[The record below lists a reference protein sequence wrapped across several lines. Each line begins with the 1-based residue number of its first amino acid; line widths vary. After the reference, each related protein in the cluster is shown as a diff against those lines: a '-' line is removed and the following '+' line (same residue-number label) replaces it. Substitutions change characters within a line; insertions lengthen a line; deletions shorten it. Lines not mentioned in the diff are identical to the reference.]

1 MMAILVFL
9 RTGADYDI
17 IGAWGL
23 QPHPVKK
30 KRFHHT
36 CVRSEHVLIQLYE
49 SIAVPGFC
57 RLLLLNDDDDDDDYG
72 LEIIK
77 ILLFDLFRI
86 RDTSDSLRL
95 QNSFESSLSAVD
107 IQNALLLISGTFP
120 HGLCVFE

>member
-1 MMAILVFL
+1 M
-9 RTGADYDI
+9 
-17 IGAWGL
+17 
-23 QPHPVKK
+23 
-30 KRFHHT
+30 
-36 CVRSEHVLIQLYE
+36 LIQRYE

-57 RLLLLNDDDDDDDYG
+57 RLLLLNDDDDDDNDDDDDDDYS

-77 ILLFDLFRI
+77 ILLFDLFRV

>member
-1 MMAILVFL
+1 M
-9 RTGADYDI
+9 
-17 IGAWGL
+17 
-23 QPHPVKK
+23 
-30 KRFHHT
+30 
-36 CVRSEHVLIQLYE
+36 LIQRYE
-49 SIAVPGFC
+49 SIAVSGFC
-57 RLLLLNDDDDDDDYG
+57 RLVLLNDDDDDDDDDDYS

-77 ILLFDLFRI
+77 ILLFDLFLV

>member
-1 MMAILVFL
+1 M
-9 RTGADYDI
+9 
-17 IGAWGL
+17 
-23 QPHPVKK
+23 
-30 KRFHHT
+30 
-36 CVRSEHVLIQLYE
+36 LIQRYE

-57 RLLLLNDDDDDDDYG
+57 RLLLLNDDYDDDDDDDYS

-86 RDTSDSLRL
+86 RDISDSLRL
-95 QNSFESSLSAVD
+95 QNSFELSLSAVD

>member
-1 MMAILVFL
+1 MTLL
-9 RTGADYDI
+9 GRYPD
-17 IGAWGL
+17 
-23 QPHPVKK
+23 KK
-30 KRFHHT
+30 IRLGHT
-36 CVRSEHVLIQLYE
+36 CVRSQHVLIQRYE

-57 RLLLLNDDDDDDDYG
+57 RLLLLNDDDDDDDYS

-77 ILLFDLFRI
+77 ILLFDLFRV

>member
-1 MMAILVFL
+1 MTLL
-9 RTGADYDI
+9 GRYPD
-17 IGAWGL
+17 
-23 QPHPVKK
+23 KK
-30 KRFHHT
+30 IRLGHT
-36 CVRSEHVLIQLYE
+36 CVRSRHVLIQRYE

-57 RLLLLNDDDDDDDYG
+57 RLLLLNDDDDDDDDDDDYS

-77 ILLFDLFRI
+77 ILLFDLFRV
-86 RDTSDSLRL
+86 RETSDSLRL